1 MGLKFSFLSED
12 HRGVEVTQ
20 LAVFLADLS
29 HAAIMILSLLAI
41 LVGFC
46 RYSTVPQPCS
56 YHDTLTTSHSRGILQ
71 VQYSIEQY
79 STSAMLLS

>member
-1 MGLKFSFLSED
+1 VDLLFHVLTDVD

-46 RYSTVPQPCS
+46 R
-56 YHDTLTTSHSRGILQ
+56 
-71 VQYSIEQY
+71 
-79 STSAMLLS
+79 